1 MILRELRA
9 RGWRNLASVV
19 LQPGPGAHGS
29 LRPEW
34 ARKDEYP
41 GSGLHALCFRSFR
54 TSSLSDLVAWGSQG
68 ATVEAEITVRAIDR
82 GLKIQ
87 ISQGHKVTLLD
98 GKAVRRD
105 SSALLGIGA
114 VLFGPEDLRLPRAAA
129 AERRRFL
136 DRAVFGGYRPY
147 FREVLTFE
155 RVLKSRNALLR
166 RGPVDAT
173 LLASYDEKL
182 AEAGARIV
190 IRRRETCARSCRGWK
205 RRFARFTA
213 RQPWACGTEVIHA
226 SRPWTVRERS
236 SPPARTD
243 YAASGG

>member
-19 LQPGPGAHGS
+19 LQPGPGATVLFGQNGQGKTNI
-29 LRPEW
+29 LE
-34 ARKDEYP
+34 AAYT
-41 GSGLHALCFRSFR
+41 ALCFRSFR
-54 TSSLSDLVAWGSQG
+54 TSSLSDLVAWGAQG
-68 ATVEAEITVRAIDR
+68 ATVEAEITVRAVDR
-82 GLKIQ
+82 VLKIQ
-87 ISQGHKVTLLD
+87 ISPGHKTTLLD

-105 SSALLGIGA
+105 SSALLGVGA

-129 AERRRFL
+129 GERRRFL

-166 RGPVDAT
+166 RGPAEAT

-182 AEAGARIV
+182 AEAGARMV
-190 IRRRETCARSCRGWK
+190 IRRRETVRSLLPRLEAT
-205 RRFARFTA
+205 F
-213 RQPWACGTEVIHA
+213 H
-226 SRPWTVRERS
+226 
-236 SPPARTD
+236 
-243 YAASGG
+243 